1 MHMARTTL
9 NLDEKLIK
17 DAMKATGLKTK
28 TEVLHAGLNRL
39 LLEEAIKFFVSI
51 GGTMP
56 NAEAPTRR
64 RRQPITKPI
73 ENIKP
78 AGRVAR

>member
-17 DAMKATGLKTK
+17 NAMKATGLKTK

-39 LLEEAIKFFVSI
+39 LQDEAIEFLIKM
-51 GGTMP
+51 GGSMP
-56 NAEAPTRR
+56 DIEDRPRR
-64 RRQPITKPI
+64 RPPVTRKL
-73 ENIKP
+73 
-78 AGRVAR
+78 R